1 MGTIDYFKVL
11 TVLGAV
17 FTFIIAYFDKE
28 HKKNLDLKEE
38 YFKNILVPYIN
49 KYRKNKKINPI
60 KFLKSK
66 DEENIYFI
74 PPYIFHLVDER
85 NRVDL
90 HKVLIEDYKEN
101 FPSSKNS
108 IWKTFNRLDKI
119 IDLILV
125 FLLGILFGLISILII
140 DFIFLL
146 ILEMFKS
153 TDLKNFILNDG
164 LKYIVYIGLGI
175 IGLVILTLLN
185 RNSLK
190 NDDYS
195 INKKIIIKL
204 INKKKKDYDKSKDS
218 NYFA

>member
-1 MGTIDYFKVL
+1 MGNIDYFKIL
-11 TVLGAV
+11 TILGAV

-74 PPYIFHLVDER
+74 PPYIFYLLDER
-85 NRVDL
+85 NKVDL

-119 IDLILV
+119 IDLISV
-125 FLLGILFGLISILII
+125 FLLGILFGLISLLII
-140 DFIFLL
+140 VL
-146 ILEMFKS
+146 IIEMFKS
-153 TDLKNFILNDG
+153 TNFNDV
-164 LKYIVYIGLGI
+164 LKYILYIVLFI

-185 RNSLK
+185 RNSFK

-195 INKKIIIKL
+195 SSKSIIIKR

>member
-1 MGTIDYFKVL
+1 MGNIDCFKVL

-74 PPYIFHLVDER
+74 PPYIFYLLDER
-85 NRVDL
+85 NKVDL

-119 IDLILV
+119 IDLISV
-125 FLLGILFGLISILII
+125 FLLGILFGLISLLII
-140 DFIFLL
+140 VL
-146 ILEMFKS
+146 IIEMFKS
-153 TDLKNFILNDG
+153 TNLNDVF
-164 LKYIVYIGLGI
+164 KYIVYIILFI

-195 INKKIIIKL
+195 SSKSIIIKL
-204 INKKKKDYDKSKDS
+204 INKKKKGYDKSKDS
-218 NYFA
+218 NYFV

>member
-74 PPYIFHLVDER
+74 PPYIFYLLDEK
-85 NRVDL
+85 NKVDL

-119 IDLILV
+119 IDLISV
-125 FLLGILFGLISILII
+125 FLLGILFGLISLLII
-140 DFIFLL
+140 VL
-146 ILEMFKS
+146 IIEMFKS
-153 TDLKNFILNDG
+153 TNLNDG
-164 LKYIVYIGLGI
+164 LKYIVYIVLFI

-195 INKKIIIKL
+195 SNKKIINKL
-204 INKKKKDYDKSKDS
+204 INKKKKNYNKSKNL
-218 NYFA
+218 NYFI

>member
-1 MGTIDYFKVL
+1 MGAIDYFKVL

-28 HKKNLDLKEE
+28 HKKSLDLKEE

-49 KYRKNKKINPI
+49 RYRKNKNINPI

-74 PPYIFHLVDER
+74 PPYIFHLLDER
-85 NRVDL
+85 NKVDL

-119 IDLILV
+119 IDLISV
-125 FLLGILFGLISILII
+125 FLLGILFGLISLLII
-140 DFIFLL
+140 VL
-146 ILEMFKS
+146 IIEMFKS
-153 TDLKNFILNDG
+153 TNFNDV
-164 LKYIVYIGLGI
+164 LKYIVYIVLFI

-185 RNSLK
+185 RNSFK

-195 INKKIIIKL
+195 SSKSIIIKR

>member
-1 MGTIDYFKVL
+1 MGNIDYFKIL
-11 TVLGAV
+11 TILGAV

-74 PPYIFHLVDER
+74 PPYIFYLLDER
-85 NRVDL
+85 NKVDL

-119 IDLILV
+119 IDLISV
-125 FLLGILFGLISILII
+125 FLLGILFGLISLLII
-140 DFIFLL
+140 VL
-146 ILEMFKS
+146 IIEMFKS
-153 TDLKNFILNDG
+153 TNFNDV
-164 LKYIVYIGLGI
+164 LKYILYIVLFI

-185 RNSLK
+185 RSSFK

-195 INKKIIIKL
+195 SSKSIIIKR

>member
-1 MGTIDYFKVL
+1 MGNIDYFKIL
-11 TVLGAV
+11 TILGAV

-74 PPYIFHLVDER
+74 PPYIFYLLDER
-85 NRVDL
+85 NKVDL

-119 IDLILV
+119 IDLISV
-125 FLLGILFGLISILII
+125 FLLGILFGLISLLII
-140 DFIFLL
+140 VL
-146 ILEMFKS
+146 IIEMFKS
-153 TDLKNFILNDG
+153 TNFNDV
-164 LKYIVYIGLGI
+164 LKYIVYIVLFI

-185 RNSLK
+185 RNSFK

-195 INKKIIIKL
+195 SSKSIIIKR

>member
-49 KYRKNKKINPI
+49 RYRKNKNINSI

-66 DEENIYFI
+66 YEESIYFI
-74 PPYIFHLVDER
+74 PPYIFYLVDE
-85 NRVDL
+85 NNKVDL

-119 IDLILV
+119 FDLISILI
-125 FLLGILFGLISILII
+125 LGILFGLISLLII

-153 TDLKNFILNDG
+153 TDLKNFISNDG
-164 LKYIVYIGLGI
+164 LKYIIYIGLGI
-175 IGLVILTLLN
+175 IVLVILILLN
-185 RNSLK
+185 RSSLK
-190 NDDYS
+190 NEDYS
-195 INKKIIIKL
+195 NNKKVINKI
-204 INKKKKDYDKSKDS
+204 INKKKKNYNKVKES
-218 NYFA
+218 NYII